1 MFDVKRFGF
10 SADWAFLDYLLDNV
24 VGSPDDLGFTN
35 SLTFIPGFNDEL
47 TIYDVFGVSELD
59 EFLHLTYNG
68 YYNSSDRYLIF
79 GSSDFIRSS
88 SDAGYVLGTCL
99 NDKSLEIL
107 DQIFTKSK

>member
-59 EFLHLTYNG
+59 EFLHLIYNG

-79 GSSDFIRSS
+79 NRSDFIRSS

-99 NDKSLEIL
+99 TDKSLEIL
-107 DQIFTKSK
+107 DQIFKKSE